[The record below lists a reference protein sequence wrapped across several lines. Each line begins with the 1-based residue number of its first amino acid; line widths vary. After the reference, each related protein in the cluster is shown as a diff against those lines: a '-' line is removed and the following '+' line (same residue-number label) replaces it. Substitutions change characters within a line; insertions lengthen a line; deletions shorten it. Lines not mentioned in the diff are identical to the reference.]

1 MNTLSFTRP
10 MSCEL
15 AEASILAE
23 HEQHQ
28 ARVIREYEHRAPERE
43 PRELVR
49 FASRL
54 SNVGL
59 ITDVA
64 SDLER
69 AGFTVSLRWI
79 RDDSGL
85 IIGIALV
92 QP

>member
-1 MNTLSFTRP
+1 VRS
-10 MSCEL
+10 ED
-15 AEASILAE
+15 AILAE

-28 ARVIREYEHRAPERE
+28 ARVIREYEHRPATRE

-49 FASRL
+49 FASGL
-54 SNVGL
+54 STLGL
-59 ITDVA
+59 ITAVA